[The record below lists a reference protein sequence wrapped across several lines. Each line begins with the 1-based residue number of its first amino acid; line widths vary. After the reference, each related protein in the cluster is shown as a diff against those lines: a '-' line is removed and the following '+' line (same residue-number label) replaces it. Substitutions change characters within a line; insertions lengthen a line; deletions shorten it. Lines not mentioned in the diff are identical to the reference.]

1 MSRYVTDTHAF
12 VWHLQASPK
21 LSLNARAI
29 FRDADEGAHRILVPS
44 IVLVELVYLA
54 ERKRI
59 ESTLIEQAFD
69 LLMQKSVNYR
79 VVPLNTII
87 AKTLGAVNAT
97 QIPEMPDRIIVATAK
112 CMRSPLITHDRAIIN
127 SAIVPVVW

>member
-1 MSRYVTDTHAF
+1 
-12 VWHLQASPK
+12 
-21 LSLNARAI
+21 
-29 FRDADEGAHRILVPS
+29 VPS
-44 IVLVELVYLA
+44 IVLVELIYLS

-59 ESTLIEQAFD
+59 ESTLVEQVFD

-87 AKTLGAVNAT
+87 AKTVGAVTAT

-112 CMRSPLITHDRAIIN
+112 CMRSPLITPDRAIVT